1 MAVYKS
7 IEGYGLRVS
16 SMAPIANLAG
26 LFGIG
31 LDPDRPQPTSSTF
44 LGARIPVRLYITN
57 PFTDAMFKCLKFDWN
72 RHIYAGF
79 SFGS

>member
-44 LGARIPVRLYITN
+44 FGRKDTREALYYEHFHGRGVQV
-57 PFTDAMFKCLKFDWN
+57 PEV
-72 RHIYAGF
+72 
-79 SFGS
+79 